1 MPVHYVYLLFKII
14 IILRSNHIKILLIFA
29 MVNYLGSLNVF
40 TVLPSIAL
48 AYILKPWISGGE

>member
-40 TVLPSIAL
+40 HSVAIDCPFLYS
-48 AYILKPWISGGE
+48 